1 MVPTGHGQ
9 QPQALEMAPGLV
21 AVRPSIALPVNPAN
35 GAAAGLAWPSG
46 AGPDDGERAQEGGHK
61 LRRGPPGHLGRPDA
75 AGVTSILPPTYTF
88 CSCSSHRDDTWR

>member
-1 MVPTGHGQ
+1 VVPTGHGQ

-61 LRRGPPGHLGRPDA
+61 LRRGALRPPWAARRGGGDINTSSYVHL
-75 AGVTSILPPTYTF
+75 LF
-88 CSCSSHRDDTWR
+88 MF